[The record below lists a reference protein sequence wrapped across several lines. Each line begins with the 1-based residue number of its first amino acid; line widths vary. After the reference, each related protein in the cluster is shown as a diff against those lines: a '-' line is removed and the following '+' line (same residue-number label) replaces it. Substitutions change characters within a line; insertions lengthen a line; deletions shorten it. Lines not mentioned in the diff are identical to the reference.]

1 MSTDRTTNTKPSQQ
15 QQPPEEPHSPNY
27 APYPKLNPNDVA
39 PPPPQPQP
47 QPQLQSLRL
56 SYTDSREFGGRSD
69 GCRPSGR
76 GGRGVTC
83 VLARRWTRLV

>member
-1 MSTDRTTNTKPSQQ
+1 MSTNQTTNTKPLK
-15 QQPPEEPHSPNY
+15 QQPEDSHSPNY
-27 APYPKLNPNDVA
+27 APYPKLDPNDVA

-69 GCRPSGR
+69 RCRRSGR